1 MFSHV
6 SPIFGWAKAPFI
18 LASKAGAFPPGLRR
32 PGAVTFSAAA
42 AAADVD
48 VDVERGARADLGVA
62 AVAVRG

>member
-1 MFSHV
+1 MFL
-6 SPIFGWAKAPFI
+6 PF
-18 LASKAGAFPPGLRR
+18 LAGQRLHSSWRPRLGPFPPGLRR